1 MKIEDMT
8 DSQKAE
14 AMKYITDGMSKEE
27 AIAKVTGE
35 EFSAEVEEIDAR
47 PCTMEECE
55 TVEHIEAE
63 LTQKLSQTP
72 AIVEKSQFVMPR
84 QESHKLTIDEIKKY
98 ICPDATDAE
107 AYTFMQ
113 LCNAR
118 GLNPFTKEAYLVKYK
133 GQKTA
138 ATVIVGKDAF
148 TKKAGMHPMF
158 DGYEAGVIVQVDSEL
173 VRREGTFSTPDEEI
187 VGGWAKVYRKDCAHP
202 FMNEVSFREYVGMR
216 KNNMNGKMEPNAM
229 WTSKPGTMIRKVAL
243 VQSLREAFTEDLGGC
258 YDSAEMGDV
267 Q

>member
-1 MKIEDMT
+1 MKIEDLT
-8 DSQKAE
+8 PEQRFQVSDLVSNE
-14 AMKYITDGMSKEE
+14 DMSKDA
-27 AIAKVTGE
+27 AIAKVCE
-35 EFSAEVEEIDAR
+35 EPFEAEVEEIDAR
-47 PCTMEECE
+47 PVKEDGYED
-55 TVEHIEAE
+55 VVA
-63 LTQKLSQTP
+63 
-72 AIVEKSQFVMPR
+72 VMPFDAR
-84 QESHKLTIDEIKKY
+84 QAPTESKQVCQVQYVQPHKLTIDEIKKY

-148 TKKAGMHPMF
+148 TKKAGQHPMF
-158 DGYEAGVIVQVDSEL
+158 DGYEAGVIVQIDGEL
-173 VRREGTFSTPDEEI
+173 VRREGTFTVSDEEI
-187 VGGWAKVYRKDCAHP
+187 VGGWAKVYRKDCVHP
-202 FMNEVSFREYVGMR
+202 FMNEVSFREYVGMK

>member
-1 MKIEDMT
+1 MKIENMT
-8 DSQKAE
+8 DAE
-14 AMKYITDGMSKEE
+14 RTEAIKYITDGMSKDE

-35 EFSAEVEEIDAR
+35 EFTAEVEVIDAR
-47 PCTMEECE
+47 PVKEEE
-55 TVEHIEAE
+55 VEAVGEVVPFDAG
-63 LTQKLSQTP
+63 QAP
-72 AIVEKSQFVMPR
+72 VEYKPIR
-84 QESHKLTIDEIKKY
+84 QESHKLTMDEIKKY

-148 TKKAGMHPMF
+148 TKKAGQHPMF
-158 DGYEAGVIVQVDSEL
+158 DGYEAGIIVQSE
-173 VRREGTFSTPDEEI
+173 VEGVIITERREGTFSTPDEEI
-187 VGGWAKVYRKDCAHP
+187 VGGWSKVYRKDCTHP

-216 KNNMNGKMEPNAM
+216 KNNMNGKMEPNTM
-229 WTSKPGTMIRKVAL
+229 WSTKPGTMIRKVAL